1 MAGLMGLSY
10 RETIFLGDKRTR
22 GNCIAEYRF
31 TRGINKKK
39 NIFPQVFPEL
49 EGIGLRR
56 GERFNRNLRG
66 PFPRRGHW
74 IYATTRRR
82 KWLRQV

>member
-22 GNCIAEYRF
+22 GDCIAEYRF

-39 NIFPQVFPEL
+39 KIPKFFQN
-49 EGIGLRR
+49 
-56 GERFNRNLRG
+56 
-66 PFPRRGHW
+66 
-74 IYATTRRR
+74 
-82 KWLRQV
+82 